1 MKNFTFLILFLHLF
15 FFGFAQETNFSF
27 VNFNYKDGLPEKYI
41 YSVTQDKKGSI
52 WLGTGTGLYHFNG
65 IRFTKINSP
74 RDNAQH
80 QIGNILLNVYTDY
93 NGIIWLTSLNAIQKF
108 DPVKHRFTSVNYRD
122 KSIQKILNSYPTCFE
137 RDNRKNLWVSTRK
150 NFWFKFES
158 TSSKLKTHY
167 IPKHKRINHNS
178 KTINKL
184 ICSPDLNFALS
195 NNGLFEFNEHKKIQ
209 SYFYSNFKDC
219 PIYDGFYDKKNNCLW
234 LACGTSGIQQ
244 FDLSSKKFKSYSE
257 FTGDNVIT
265 LVHPKSA
272 NEIWFGANTLG
283 IFNWKK
289 NLVFNFKI
297 ETTTDFTYR
306 KQPLSRLFTDKEN
319 NLWLA
324 SFDGLSMLPWQNTQT
339 KQLQLF
345 NKWANYTVEP
355 YGVIKKNSI
364 YFFLNNTSNG
374 IIYFDGKSKNWGLI
388 QNPKLT
394 GKYHEI
400 NGIISAT
407 QNKQGL
413 CIAANKTELFTLD
426 LDAKTLT
433 PLLPSKKTR
442 FIIGEIKR
450 ILFQTASTLF
460 IQTKQNG
467 FYRLNIKNQ
476 KIEHYSIQKIV
487 EMTKKSSSKNI
498 SLKLVDS
505 AKNLWFVRANGLY
518 MLDTKKN
525 AFKHVAYQPSSN
537 TKTIIQES
545 IDIVQESPTSFWIS
559 THESGIFHY
568 SLSKGKEQLTNYNQ
582 SNSNLPSDYCEN
594 LVIDKKGN
602 LWIGSL
608 NGLVKFN
615 TKTREVSSILGQQN
629 GLKENSAII
638 PINLHSDGEI
648 TLSYYGAISLLN
660 STNYKINTKRPEI
673 IVTSVESLARKFNIQ
688 DQNSLVLKPEETSFT
703 VNYFSPSYTNS
714 NHIIY
719 RYKLSHFDTIWKK
732 TNANSINY
740 SNIPSGKYTLILQAI
755 NNDGIKGKQEKI
767 EIEILTPFWKQPFY
781 YLLLTFLIIGIS
793 LILYK
798 RKIQQIRKEEKLKN
812 SFEAKIAQ
820 LEMKAMR
827 AQMNPHFIFNSL
839 NSIQKYLLQNDGLTA
854 SKYLSKFSKLIRL
867 ILESSNQQNIQL
879 SDEIHLME
887 LYIELESM
895 RFNQQFDY
903 FIKIDQQIQ
912 PETTIIPSMIIQPYI
927 ENAIWH
933 GLLHKSSKG
942 LLKLEF
948 KLVGTNTVL
957 VIIEDNGIGRKKATE
972 LNSKNLLKNKS
983 YGMKITADRISMI
996 NDLHQSNTSIQIEDL
1011 YDVNGDAS
1019 GTRILITIPFKTMQA
1034 HENSNY

>member
-1 MKNFTFLILFLHLF
+1 MKKINFLILFLHLF
-15 FFGFAQETNFSF
+15 FFGYAQETNFSF

-65 IRFTKINSP
+65 IRFTKVNSP

-93 NGIIWLTSLNAIQKF
+93 NGIIWLTSLNAIQKY
-108 DPVKHRFTSVNYRD
+108 DPVNHHFTSVNYRD
-122 KSIQKILNSYPTCFE
+122 KSIQKILNSNPTFFIN
-137 RDNRKNLWVSTRK
+137 DDKKNLWVSTRK

-158 TSSKLKTHY
+158 IASKQKIHY
-167 IPKHKRINHNS
+167 IPKDKRINANS

-184 ICSPDLNFALS
+184 ICTPKLNFALS
-195 NNGLFEFNEHKKIQ
+195 NNGLFAFNGKKVIH
-209 SYFYSNFKDC
+209 SYFYTKSNEC
-219 PIYDGFYDKKNNCLW
+219 PIYDGYYDQKNKCLW
-234 LACGTSGIQQ
+234 LACGAYGIQQ
-244 FDLSSKKFKSYSE
+244 FDLSTKTFKSYSD
-257 FTGDNVIT
+257 FTGVNFIT
-265 LVHPKSA
+265 LIHPKSA
-272 NEIWFGANTLG
+272 NEIWFGATSLG
-283 IFNWKK
+283 FFNWKK
-289 NLVFNFKI
+289 NQVFNFKL

-339 KQLQLF
+339 KQLQLY
-345 NKWANYTVEP
+345 NQWANYTVEP
-355 YGVIKKNSI
+355 YGVLKKNSI
-364 YFFLNNTSNG
+364 YYFLNNTSNG
-374 IIYFDGKSKNWGLI
+374 ILFFDSKSIKWGLI
-388 QNPKLT
+388 ENPKIK
-394 GKYHEI
+394 GKYHKI
-400 NGIISAT
+400 DGIISAAE
-407 QNKQGL
+407 NKHGI
-413 CIAANKTELFTLD
+413 CIAASSNELFTLD
-426 LDAKTLT
+426 LIEKKLT
-433 PLLPSKKTR
+433 PLLLSKKQV
-442 FIIGEIKR
+442 FFNGEIKR
-450 ILFQTASTLF
+450 ILFQTDSILF

-476 KIEHYSIQKIV
+476 KIEHFSIQKIV

-525 AFKHVAYQPSSN
+525 TFKHVAYQPSSN

-568 SLSKGKEQLTNYNQ
+568 SISKGKEQLTNYNQ

-673 IVTSVESLARKFNIQ
+673 IVTSVESLVRKFNIRQ
-688 DQNSLVLKPEETSFT
+688 PNSIVLEPDETSFT

-714 NHIIY
+714 NLINY
-719 RYKLSHFDTIWKK
+719 RYKLSHFDTIWKT
-732 TNANSINY
+732 TNANSINF

-755 NNDGIKGKQEKI
+755 NNDGIKGKLTKI
-767 EIEILTPFWKQPFY
+767 EIEILTPFWKQPIF

-812 SFEAKIAQ
+812 SFDAKIAQ

-903 FIKIDQQIQ
+903 FIKIDKQIQ

-948 KLVGTNTVL
+948 TLVSDNTIL
-957 VIIEDNGIGRKKATE
+957 VTIEDNGIGRKKAIE

-983 YGMKITADRISMI
+983 YGMKITADRIAMI
-996 NDLHQSNTSIQIEDL
+996 NDLHESKTSIQIEDL
-1011 YDVNGDAS
+1011 YDLNGEAS
-1019 GTRILITIPFKTMQA
+1019 GTKILITIPFKTMQA